1 MRNVSVRADY
11 FATWESEG
19 IRDQPLAALPAW
31 AFAEILREAAS
42 RRSRSKK
49 RTLARAFPPGTPLVD
64 IVVSFHHYKHVLV
77 EQALGVV
84 FQGWE
89 RSFLGQNPNDAL
101 PRPRYSYFEIDPKKK
116 KLVLEE
122 AALTLTS
129 TDGTRLV
136 AYLRVEGGPAHD
148 RPKSVLQLTC
158 PAQHSQRAIE
168 KSAEI
173 ERWVE
178 QHDYLKGKKLDAQG
192 RFISQPRSYDWDCVF
207 APPAL
212 LAAIRRNTQ
221 GFLEKLDHYRR
232 LHLPT
237 RRGVLLHGKPGTGKT
252 LIGKVLCSQLRETF
266 IWVRPGDVWHPARIA
281 EIFEMARDL
290 KPSLIFFEDLDLS
303 GGRRNHLAV
312 GRHALGELM
321 NQLDGLEENNDIVVV
336 ATTNDLEMIE
346 PAIKDRPSRFDCV
359 IEIPDIDDDIR
370 HRYLRAFLDQRG
382 LNPTLFP
389 DLDAATRNCST
400 IAEVQEQAIRC
411 LQRAIECGADP
422 ATLQSFAE
430 LPPIQQPPETSP
442 KPTPIGFTIDQT

>member
-1 MRNVSVRADY
+1 MRQVNIRQDCRARWEDEGVR
-11 FATWESEG
+11 E
-19 IRDQPLAALPAW
+19 QPLAALPAW
-31 AFAEILREAAS
+31 AFAEILREAANGR
-42 RRSRSKK
+42 RRSVKHA
-49 RTLARAFPPGTPLVD
+49 LANAFPPGTPLVD
-64 IVVSFHHYKHVLV
+64 VVVAFHHYKHVLV
-77 EQALGVV
+77 EQALCVV

-101 PRPRYSYFEIDPKKK
+101 PRPRYSYFEVEPKKK

-136 AYLRVEGGPAHD
+136 AYLRVEGGPVHD

-158 PAQHSQRAIE
+158 PAQHSQRAVE

-232 LHLPT
+232 IQLPT

-252 LIGKVLCSQLRETF
+252 LIGKVLCCQIRETF
-266 IWVRPGDVWHPARIA
+266 IWVRPGDVWHPDSIA
-281 EIFEMARDL
+281 GIFEMARDL
-290 KPSLIFFEDLDLS
+290 RPSLLFFEDLDLF
-303 GGRRNHLAV
+303 GGHR
-312 GRHALGELM
+312 GRLGFGRAGLGELM
-321 NQLDGLEENNDIVVV
+321 NQLDGIEENNDIVVV
-336 ATTNDLEMIE
+336 ATTNDLETVE

-359 IEIPDIDDDIR
+359 LEIPDVDDEVR
-370 HRYLRAFLDQRG
+370 RRYLEAFLHQRG
-382 LNPTLFP
+382 LNPALLA
-389 DLDAATRNCST
+389 DLDDATRQCRT

-411 LQRAIECGADP
+411 LQRAIETGADP
-422 ATLQSFAE
+422 ATLQSFAQ
-430 LPPIQQPPETSP
+430 LPSIEEPPETSS
-442 KPTPIGFTIDQT
+442 KPTPIGFTLD